1 MFSDLINGTKDLAQT
16 KHRFLQY
23 YILMVDFPQEYTL
36 FSLNFGATFHLFSGS
51 QVLLFS
57 HLSLMVLVLSLDL
70 KNWKWFEIK
79 SRKITDSEF
88 YYPAQIFTSIYI
100 ITCILS
106 IQFRWMQ
113 NILIYLT
120 TKLPK
125 AMKCIYFQ
133 LSYKVPSSYYS
144 NWIKAKAT
152 VDKNKWIKYFFSNSL
167 NIKLII
173 FRTSFCSC
181 GC

>member
-1 MFSDLINGTKDLAQT
+1 MFSDLINGTKDLART

-23 YILMVDFPQEYTL
+23 YILTVDFPQEHTL

-57 HLSLMVLVLSLDL
+57 HLFLTVLVLSLDL
-70 KNWKWFEIK
+70 KNWKWFEIESSK
-79 SRKITDSEF
+79 MTVSEF
-88 YYPAQIFTSIYI
+88 YSLTCSNFHIIYI

-152 VDKNKWIKYFFSNSL
+152 VDHKIFFLKQPKYKL
-167 NIKLII
+167 DNISYL
-173 FRTSFCSC
+173 FL
-181 GC
+181 